1 VLQVINV
8 EKSYGDRTL
17 FKGVSFSLTPGERL
31 ALVGRNGTGKSTLF
45 KLILEEDHPDE
56 GEVILPKGYRVGHLS
71 QHLEFN
77 QPTILREACLGLPP
91 DRMDEEYKAEIIL
104 SGLGFSIE
112 DFERPAS
119 SFSGGFQIRLELAR
133 VLLSE
138 PNLLLL
144 DEPTNYLDIV
154 SARWLE
160 RFLCDWEGELIMI
173 SHDRAFLDA
182 VSTHTMIIHRGKA
195 RRVQGRTQKLYD
207 LLAEEE
213 TIHEQT
219 RLNQEKKRKEV
230 EQFVNKFKAKAGTA
244 SLAQSR
250 MKMLEKMEVPEELIE
265 VPVLDFNFTGIPFFG
280 KSLIELENG
289 SFSFPPTPSKSTPT
303 EIIKDFTVVVRPGDR
318 IGVIG
323 KNGKGK
329 STLLRLLASELKL
342 TSGEIRSSPHT
353 KIGYFG
359 QTNIQRLSKNLT
371 VEEEIA
377 STNHNMHRTRVR
389 SICGTMMFTG
399 DDGEKKISVL
409 SGGEKSRVLLGKL
422 IAQPSN
428 LLLLDEPTNHLD
440 LESIAALVDS
450 LAQYE
455 GAVML
460 VTHDEFMLRKL
471 ATRLIVFSDE
481 GVNILEG
488 NYDYFL
494 SRGGWGDGDDTPSSS
509 SSSKPAAPA
518 PAPAKSSNLD
528 RKDRAKQRQD
538 RSKVIGPLEKEIASV
553 EKQIVTLEES
563 IKRNETLMAEAASA
577 SQGAKTDVFKMA
589 ELSRET
595 AAAKKRIDELFET
608 LEDLSSKLTS
618 SESEFS

>member
-1 VLQVINV
+1 
-8 EKSYGDRTL
+8 
-17 FKGVSFSLTPGERL
+17 
-31 ALVGRNGTGKSTLF
+31 
-45 KLILEEDHPDE
+45 
-56 GEVILPKGYRVGHLS
+56 
-71 QHLEFN
+71 
-77 QPTILREACLGLPP
+77 
-91 DRMDEEYKAEIIL
+91 
-104 SGLGFSIE
+104 
-112 DFERPAS
+112 
-119 SFSGGFQIRLELAR
+119 
-133 VLLSE
+133 
-138 PNLLLL
+138 
-144 DEPTNYLDIV
+144 
-154 SARWLE
+154 
-160 RFLCDWEGELIMI
+160 
-173 SHDRAFLDA
+173 
-182 VSTHTMIIHRGKA
+182 
-195 RRVQGRTQKLYD
+195 
-207 LLAEEE
+207 
-213 TIHEQT
+213 
-219 RLNQEKKRKEV
+219 
-230 EQFVNKFKAKAGTA
+230 
-244 SLAQSR
+244 
-250 MKMLEKMEVPEELIE
+250 
-265 VPVLDFNFTGIPFFG
+265 
-280 KSLIELENG
+280 
-289 SFSFPPTPSKSTPT
+289 
-303 EIIKDFTVVVRPGDR
+303 
-318 IGVIG
+318 
-323 KNGKGK
+323 
-329 STLLRLLASELKL
+329 
-342 TSGEIRSSPHT
+342 
-353 KIGYFG
+353 
-359 QTNIQRLSKNLT
+359 
-371 VEEEIA
+371 
-377 STNHNMHRTRVR
+377 
-389 SICGTMMFTG
+389 MMFTG

-488 NYDYFL
+488 DYDYFL

>member
-1 VLQVINV
+1 
-8 EKSYGDRTL
+8 
-17 FKGVSFSLTPGERL
+17 
-31 ALVGRNGTGKSTLF
+31 
-45 KLILEEDHPDE
+45 
-56 GEVILPKGYRVGHLS
+56 
-71 QHLEFN
+71 
-77 QPTILREACLGLPP
+77 
-91 DRMDEEYKAEIIL
+91 
-104 SGLGFSIE
+104 
-112 DFERPAS
+112 
-119 SFSGGFQIRLELAR
+119 
-133 VLLSE
+133 
-138 PNLLLL
+138 
-144 DEPTNYLDIV
+144 
-154 SARWLE
+154 
-160 RFLCDWEGELIMI
+160 MI
-173 SHDRAFLDA
+173 SHDRAFLDS

-289 SFSFPPTPSKSTPT
+289 SFAFPPTTSKATPT
-303 EIIKDFTVVVRPGDR
+303 EIVRDFTVVVRPGDR

-329 STLLRLLASELKL
+329 STLLRLLAGELKL
-342 TSGEIRSSPHT
+342 SSGEVRSSPHT

-471 ATRLIVFSDE
+471 AKRLIVFSDD
-481 GVNILEG
+481 GVSILEG
-488 NYDYFL
+488 DYNYFL
-494 SRGGWGDGDDTPSSS
+494 SRGGWGDGDETPSSHTTGSAAS
-509 SSSKPAAPA
+509 SSTAKTAPA
-518 PAPAKSSNLD
+518 SESQLGSSTKNSD
-528 RKDRAKQRQD
+528 INRKDRAKQRQD
-538 RSKVIGPLEKEIASV
+538 RSKVIAPLEKEIAAV
-553 EKQIVTLEES
+553 EKQIVTLEET
-563 IKRNETLMAEAASA
+563 IKRNETLMAESASA
-577 SQGAKTDVFKMA
+577 AQGAKADVFKMA
-589 ELSRET
+589 ELSRDT
-595 AAAKKRIDELFET
+595 AAAKKRIDELFES
-608 LEDLSSKLTS
+608 LESLSSKLAAAEAELS
-618 SESEFS
+618 

>member
-31 ALVGRNGTGKSTLF
+31 ALVGRNGTGKSTIF
-45 KLILEEDHPDE
+45 KLILDEEHPDQ

-71 QHLEFN
+71 QHLEFS
-77 QPTILREACLGLPP
+77 QPSILREACLGLPP
-91 DRMDEEYKAEIIL
+91 DRADEEYKAEIIL

-119 SFSGGFQIRLELAR
+119 SFSGGFQVRLELAR

-219 RLNQEKKRKEV
+219 RLNQDKKRKEV
-230 EQFVNKFKAKAGTA
+230 EQFVNRFKAKAGTA

-250 MKMLEKMEVPEELIE
+250 MKMLEKMEMPEELIE
-265 VPVLDFNFTGIPFFG
+265 VPVLDFSFTGIPFFG
-280 KSLIELENG
+280 KSLVELENG
-289 SFSFPPTPSKSTPT
+289 VFSFPPGNSNPNPTP
-303 EIIKDFTVVVRPGDR
+303 ILKDFGFVCRPGDR

-329 STLLRLLASELKL
+329 STLLRLLAGELKL
-342 TSGEIRSSPHT
+342 SSGEIRSSPHT

-359 QTNIQRLSKNLT
+359 QTNIQRLSKSLT

-399 DDGEKKISVL
+399 DDGTKKISVL

-450 LAQYE
+450 LAVYE
-455 GAVML
+455 GAVLL
-460 VTHDEFMLRKL
+460 VTHDEYMLPKL
-471 ATRLIVFSDE
+471 AKRLIVFSDE
-481 GVNILEG
+481 GVTLLEG
-488 NYDYFL
+488 DYDYFL
-494 SRGGWGDGDDTPSSS
+494 SRGRCGDG
-509 SSSKPAAPA
+509 
-518 PAPAKSSNLD
+518 
-528 RKDRAKQRQD
+528 
-538 RSKVIGPLEKEIASV
+538 
-553 EKQIVTLEES
+553 
-563 IKRNETLMAEAASA
+563 
-577 SQGAKTDVFKMA
+577 
-589 ELSRET
+589 
-595 AAAKKRIDELFET
+595 
-608 LEDLSSKLTS
+608 
-618 SESEFS
+618 